1 MRALLALSGTR
12 AERQGT
18 EDALALSHRALA
30 LAEAHLGPDLV
41 AICHSQTAMLLG
53 RSGRPLEALTELD
66 LAIAGGTGMAPRDR
80 FVVLLSRG
88 MVRMEL
94 GRAAGAAEDFA
105 EAAALSAEHAMVR
118 QEFMARHNLG
128 CAAQLAGDLPR
139 ALRIMLEADRL
150 PVDISRAVAWL
161 DRGRVLLE
169 AGLVS
174 EAVELL
180 DRAADEGRDREQH
193 QVQGEIEL
201 ELARALILLGDPAE
215 ALARARRA
223 RREFGRRGVTG
234 WQRRAE
240 VIMLQARG
248 AQARPSRGLAADA
261 LALAEDLGSS
271 GDPRRLYEAR
281 LMAAE
286 AAARTGDWDTVSA
299 LAARLSRHAGRG
311 GLETRMRWRRVSAMA
326 AGHRGDHAAAARQL
340 RVAADDLRRSRSV
353 SSSLDLRAAVTLHAG
368 PLEQLDVELA
378 RSARPPALLV
388 ALERWRSLASE
399 PPPVRPPADP
409 ELAEGVVTLRRLR
422 AEARSDPGDAEVL
435 ERIRSLEIDL
445 AGRFWSAQGTRTPTS
460 GPSGQTASG
469 QTASGRATSA
479 ARPRD
484 VVRRVVAELGERDTD
499 LAAFVRGRGSLA
511 AVVVRRGRSR
521 LVELGTD
528 ADLDELARRLGA
540 DLSAAASVLDGPLA
554 GVVRASLASTLQRY
568 RDTVLAP
575 LDLGE
580 RAVVVP
586 CDGLTS
592 VPWGMVPGRVGL
604 PTTVVPSLS
613 AWLDGTTRVRSP
625 RVSVVAGPGLP
636 SAAEEAERVA
646 AAWEDDRPCLPDLD
660 AAAQDVRAALES
672 SDVVHVSAHGTH
684 HPESPV
690 FSSLWMADGPVF
702 LCDLEG
708 AQIRSSLVV
717 ISACEAGRSRRR
729 APVSHLGLATGL
741 LTLGVGSVVASPC
754 KVPDATAA
762 AVMGDY
768 HERLRAGEDGA
779 DALALAAAGCDDP
792 MAGAFQ
798 TLGGSWRADS

>member
-12 AERQGT
+12 AELRGT
-18 EDALALSHRALA
+18 EDALEVSGRALA

-41 AICHSQTAMLLG
+41 AICHSQRAMLLG
-53 RSGRPLEALTELD
+53 RSGRPLEALAELD
-66 LAIAGGTGMAPRDR
+66 LAVAGGGGMPPRDR

-88 MVRMEL
+88 MVRMDL
-94 GRAAGAAEDFA
+94 GRAAAAADDFA
-105 EAAALSAEHAMVR
+105 DAAALASEHDMVR

-128 CAAQLAGDLPR
+128 CAAQLAGDLPQ

-201 ELARALILLGDPAE
+201 ELARALILLGDPDE

-223 RREFGRRGVTG
+223 RREFGRRGVPG

-248 AQARPSRGLAADA
+248 AQARPSRRLVADA
-261 LALAEDLGSS
+261 LALAQELAGS
-271 GDPRRLYEAR
+271 GDLRRVHEAR

-286 AAARTGDWDTVSA
+286 ASARTGDWETASD
-299 LAARLSRHAGRG
+299 LAARLARHVGRA
-311 GLETRMRWRRVSAMA
+311 GLETRMRWRRVAAAA
-326 AGHRGDHAAAARQL
+326 AGQRGDRQAAARQL
-340 RVAADDLRRSRSV
+340 RAAADDLRRSRSV

-409 ELAEGVVTLRRLR
+409 ELAEGLVELRRLR
-422 AEARSDPGDAEVL
+422 GEARSDPGDAQVL
-435 ERIRSLEIDL
+435 ERVRSLEIDL
-445 AGRFWSAQGTRTPTS
+445 AERFWSAQGTGAPAPDGAGPARTS
-460 GPSGQTASG
+460 V
-469 QTASGRATSA
+469 
-479 ARPRD
+479 RPRD
-484 VVRRVVAELGERDTD
+484 VVRRAVAELAARDTD

-511 AVVVRRGRSR
+511 AVVVRRGRTR
-521 LVELGTD
+521 LVELGPD
-528 ADLDELARRLGA
+528 RDLDELARRLGA
-540 DLSAAASVLDGPLA
+540 DLSAAASVPDGPLA
-554 GVVRASLASTLQRY
+554 GVVRASLASTLERY
-568 RDTVLAP
+568 RDTVLGP

-613 AWLDGTTRVRSP
+613 AWLDGTARVSDP

-636 SAAEEAERVA
+636 SATGEAGRVA
-646 AAWEDDRPCLPDLD
+646 AAWEGDDPCLPDLD
-660 AAAQDVRAALES
+660 AAAQDVRVALET
-672 SDVVHVSAHGTH
+672 SDVVHVAAHGTH

-690 FSSLWMADGPVF
+690 FSSLWMSDGPVF

-708 AQIRSSLVV
+708 AEIRSSHVV

-762 AVMGDY
+762 TVMGDY
-768 HERLRAGEDGA
+768 HERLRAGEDAA

-798 TLGGSWRADS
+798 TLGGSWRAGR